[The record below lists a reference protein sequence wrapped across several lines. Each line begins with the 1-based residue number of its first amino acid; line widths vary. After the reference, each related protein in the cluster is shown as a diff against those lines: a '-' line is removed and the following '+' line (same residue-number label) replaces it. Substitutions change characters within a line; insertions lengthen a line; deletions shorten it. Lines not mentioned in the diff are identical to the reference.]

1 MQTEHNARAVSA
13 TSQAPGD
20 TVGTLCRFERFHDIL
35 IQAAPAEVLDYVSN
49 PNSWP
54 EWIAA
59 SHQIESPDRPL
70 QQGETFRER
79 WATRTGEFILEWV
92 VTVRQHPLLWE
103 AQTST
108 PFTGV
113 IVVRYE
119 IEPED
124 GACRYRRCVTN
135 PARPKMPTGDMV
147 ERMDEEAR
155 VSLQNIK
162 NNVEKRNGRAL
173 RAA

>member
-1 MQTEHNARAVSA
+1 M
-13 TSQAPGD
+13 
-20 TVGTLCRFERFHDIL
+20 GTTYRFERFHDIV
-35 IQAAPAEVLDYVSN
+35 IQAEPAPVLDYVSN

-70 QQGETFRER
+70 QPGETFRER
-79 WATRTGEFILEWV
+79 WATRTGEFTLDWL
-92 VTVRQHPLLWE
+92 VTARQHPLLWE

-119 IEPED
+119 IEIE
-124 GACRYRRCVTN
+124 GQACRYRRRVTN
-135 PARPKMPTGDMV
+135 PARPKMPTDDMV

-162 NNVEKRNGRAL
+162 SNVEKRNGRAA